1 VGNMDFIESITKEQ
15 LGKGSK
21 IALEILANEDEVF
34 FEMAR
39 EMFDEIKIN
48 NEKGKKTVFICPV
61 GPVGQYRK
69 FVRMV
74 NHYRL
79 SLKNLYIF
87 NMDEYLDD
95 NKSMISTDN
104 PLSFKG
110 IMERELYS
118 KVDDELN
125 VPVENRFFP
134 EPCNEKFIWKKIQEL
149 GGVDIC
155 FGGIGINGHIAF
167 NEPPEPQDTISG
179 EEFKNLSTRVLELSR
194 ETRVINSAGTNRGYY
209 EGMPK
214 YCITIGMKE
223 ILSARKL
230 RFYLIRSWQCGVVR
244 QVLHGPVTS
253 KVPASFMQQHADAK
267 LVIAAMV
274 AEQPIV

>member
-1 VGNMDFIESITKEQ
+1 MDFIESITKEQ
-15 LGKGSK
+15 LGKESK
-21 IALEILANEDEVF
+21 IALEILANEEEVF
-34 FEMAR
+34 YEMAR
-39 EMFDEIKIN
+39 EMFDEIKTN

-69 FVRMV
+69 FVKMV

-79 SLKNLYIF
+79 NLKDVYIF

-95 NKSMISTDN
+95 NKNMIFKDN

-118 KVDDELN
+118 KIGNELN
-125 VPVENRFFP
+125 VPEENRFFP
-134 EPCNEKFIWKKIQEL
+134 EPGKEEFIWEKIQEL

-167 NEPPEPQDTISG
+167 NEPPEPQETISD
-179 EEFKNLSTRVLELSR
+179 EEFKNLPTRILELSR
-194 ETRVINSAGTNRGYY
+194 ETRVINSVGANRGYY
-209 EGMPK
+209 AGMPK

-230 RFYLIRSWQCGVVR
+230 RFYLIRSWQSGVVR

>member
-1 VGNMDFIESITKEQ
+1 MDFIESITKEQ
-15 LGKGSK
+15 LGKESK
-21 IALEILANEDEVF
+21 IALEILANEEEVF
-34 FEMAR
+34 YEMAR
-39 EMFDEIKIN
+39 EMFDEIKTN

-69 FVRMV
+69 FVKMV

-79 SLKNLYIF
+79 SMKNVYIF

-95 NKSMISTDN
+95 NKSMISKDN

-118 KVDDELN
+118 KIDNELN
-125 VPVENRFFP
+125 VPEENRFFP
-134 EPCNEKFIWKKIQEL
+134 EPGQEEFIWEKIQEL

-167 NEPPEPQDTISG
+167 NEPPKPQEKISD
-179 EEFKNLSTRVLELSR
+179 EDFKNLPTRILELSR
-194 ETRVINSAGTNRGYY
+194 ETRVINSVGANRGYY
-209 EGMPK
+209 AGMPK

-230 RFYLIRSWQCGVVR
+230 RFYLIRAWQSGVVR

>member
-1 VGNMDFIESITKEQ
+1 MDFIESITKEQ
-15 LGKGSK
+15 LGKESK
-21 IALEILANEDEVF
+21 IALEILANEEEVF
-34 FEMAR
+34 YEMAR
-39 EMFDEIKIN
+39 EMFDEIKTN

-69 FVRMV
+69 FVKMV

-79 SLKNLYIF
+79 NLNDVYIF

-95 NKSMISTDN
+95 NKNMIFKDN

-110 IMERELYS
+110 IMDKELYS
-118 KVDDELN
+118 KIDEELN
-125 VPVENRFFP
+125 VPEENRFFP
-134 EPCNEKFIWKKIQEL
+134 EPGQEAFIWEKIQEL

-167 NEPPEPQDTISG
+167 NEPPEPQETIRD
-179 EEFKNLSTRVLELSR
+179 EDFKNLPTRILELSR
-194 ETRVINSAGTNRGYY
+194 ETRVINSVGANRGYY
-209 EGMPK
+209 AGMPK

-230 RFYLIRSWQCGVVR
+230 RFYLIRSWQSGVVR